1 MPTLRGQRRK
11 EFYKSFEARA
21 LKSRSILI
29 RFSDDLTS
37 IFSSPLFL
45 VFNALFFASWIA
57 LNTGLISSVEPFDP
71 FPFGFLT
78 MVVSL
83 EAIFLSIFVLV
94 SQYRSSYVDTIR
106 EELHLQVNLIAEEEI
121 TKVLMVLSEIR
132 DKVGIKETD
141 PELEMM
147 LKRIDTNYIEKSLI
161 EQLAKANTP
170 LSRDLIGGMAR
181 DFPEI
186 VSATSA
192 PLTKIVDAITPG
204 DLRRGDKDKKK
215 KLQD

>member
-1 MPTLRGQRRK
+1 MSTLRGQRRK

-37 IFSSPLFL
+37 VFSSPLFL
-45 VFNALFFASWIA
+45 VFNALFFVAWISI
-57 LNTGLISSVEPFDP
+57 NTGLVSIVKPFDP

-121 TKVLMVLSEIR
+121 TKVLRVLSEIR
-132 DKVGIKETD
+132 EKVGIKESD

-161 EQLAKANTP
+161 EQMAKANTP
-170 LSRDLIGGMAR
+170 LSRDLIRGMAR

-186 VSATSA
+186 VNATSA
-192 PLTKIVDAITPG
+192 PFVKIVDAIAPG
-204 DLRRGDKDKKK
+204 VSNKKDQKKK
-215 KLQD
+215 D